1 MELVKIE
8 NNQPV
13 TSSLQ
18 VAEVFE
24 KQHKHVIE
32 AIEAKIQSA
41 ENSTYYK
48 DMFAEGTYKDS
59 RKRSQKLYYLNKDGW
74 TFIAMGFTGKKAD
87 EFKLKYIQAF
97 TQMEQEISRSKLNGL
112 SYREQ
117 GLLALAANEETNQRV
132 DQIETDVKEL
142 KDLKKLE
149 PGMYNFIGKAVS
161 NKINST
167 LEDLTLNK
175 QTQKPLRSELNRNI
189 NELAGVKTR
198 TQIKEK
204 DFDKVIN
211 FIERWQPSTL
221 TLDKARAI
229 QLELDEVEEV

>member
-1 MELVKIE
+1 MELVKLE

-13 TSSLQ
+13 TSSLR
-18 VAEVFE
+18 VAEVFD
-24 KQHKHVIE
+24 KQHKHVLE
-32 AIEAKIQSA
+32 AIDDLVGVV
-41 ENSTYYK
+41 ENSADLFMEDTYTHPQNK
-48 DMFAEGTYKDS
+48 
-59 RKRSQKLYYLNKDGW
+59 QKYRQIIMNKKGW
-74 TFIAMGFTGKKAD
+74 TLIAMGFTGKKATQ
-87 EFKLKYIQAF
+87 FKLDYINAF
-97 TQMEQEISRSKLNGL
+97 EKMEEQISKNKTKEL

-161 NKINST
+161 NKINVT
-167 LEDLTLNK
+167 LEDLALNK
-175 QTQKPLRSELNRNI
+175 KTQKPLRSELNRNI

-204 DFDKVIN
+204 DFNKIID
-211 FIERWQPSTL
+211 FIERWQPSTI

-229 QLELDEVEEV
+229 QLELDEVEGA

>member
-24 KQHKHVIE
+24 KQHKHVLESIDDL
-32 AIEAKIQSA
+32 IGVV
-41 ENSTYYK
+41 ENSADLFYEDTY
-48 DMFAEGTYKDS
+48 THP
-59 RKRSQKLYYLNKDGW
+59 QNKQPYRQIIMTKKGW
-74 TFIAMGFTGKKAD
+74 TLVAMSFTGKKATK
-87 EFKLKYIQAF
+87 FKLDYINAF
-97 TQMEQEISRSKLNGL
+97 DEMEEQISKNKTKEL

-132 DQIETDVKEL
+132 DQIEAEVKGL

-161 NKINST
+161 NKINAT
-167 LEDLTLNK
+167 LEDLALNK
-175 QTQKPLRSELNRNI
+175 KTQKPLRSELNRNI

-204 DFDKVIN
+204 DFDKIID
-211 FIERWQPSTL
+211 FIERWQPSTI
-221 TLDKARAI
+221 TLDKAKAI
-229 QLELDEVEEV
+229 QLELDEVEEA